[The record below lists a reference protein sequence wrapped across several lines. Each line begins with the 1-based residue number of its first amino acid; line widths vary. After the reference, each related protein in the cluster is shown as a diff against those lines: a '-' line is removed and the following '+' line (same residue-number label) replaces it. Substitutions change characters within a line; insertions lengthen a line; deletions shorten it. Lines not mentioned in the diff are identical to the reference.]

1 MDDTQDCNKEDKKM
15 RVMTFPR
22 NNGLDFEVDITE
34 NADKSITIS
43 DFTFTILGESQN
55 ITGDTYTLA
64 PGDTIY
70 ITPVGLEHGVYVPD
84 VEDSTKGACA
94 PASVM
99 YQATGTAYWL
109 VCADS
114 KTGELTRL
122 EVA

>member
-1 MDDTQDCNKEDKKM
+1 MM
-15 RVMTFPR
+15 RILRFPA
-22 NNGLDFEVDITE
+22 NNGVAFNVDITE

-55 ITGDTYTLA
+55 ITGGTYTLA

-70 ITPVGLEHGVYVPD
+70 ITPAGIEHGIYVPD
-84 VEDSTKGACA
+84 ETDTTKGACA
-94 PASVM
+94 PASAM

>member
-1 MDDTQDCNKEDKKM
+1 M

-22 NNGLDFEVDITE
+22 NNGLDFDVDITE

-43 DFTFTILGESQN
+43 DFTFTLLGDLQN
-55 ITGDTYTLA
+55 IIGGTYTLA

-84 VEDSTKGACA
+84 VKDSTKGACA

>member
-1 MDDTQDCNKEDKKM
+1 M
-15 RVMTFPR
+15 RTLKFPA
-22 NNGLDFEVDITE
+22 NSGLAFNVDITE

-43 DFTFTILGESQN
+43 DFTFTLLGELQN
-55 ITGDTYTLA
+55 IIGGTYTLA

-94 PASVM
+94 PASTM

>member
-1 MDDTQDCNKEDKKM
+1 M
-15 RVMTFPR
+15 RVMTFPA
-22 NNGLDFEVDITE
+22 NSGLVFNVDITE

-55 ITGDTYTLA
+55 ITGGTYTLA

-70 ITPVGLEHGVYVPD
+70 ITPVGLEHDVYVPD
-84 VEDSTKGACA
+84 VKDSTKDACA
-94 PASVM
+94 PASAM

-114 KTGELTRL
+114 NTGELTRL